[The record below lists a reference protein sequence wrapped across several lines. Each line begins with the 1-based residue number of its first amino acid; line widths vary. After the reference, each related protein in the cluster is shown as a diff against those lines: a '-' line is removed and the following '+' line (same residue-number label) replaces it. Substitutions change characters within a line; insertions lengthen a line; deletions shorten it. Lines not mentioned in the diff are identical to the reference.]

1 MLSRFFSKVFAT
13 AGFDAL
19 SLTLT
24 LSRWEREQLRT
35 ASACTKSN
43 LRTSVAS
50 FGKWRG
56 MILPLRSLLRRGEG
70 RGEVRAGFAA
80 GIILALTFF
89 AAPSAQAKLIVVATT
104 PDLASVAKEI
114 GGDKIELTTLARP
127 TEDPHFVDAKPSFI
141 VKLNKADVLI
151 HGGADLEV
159 GWLPKLI
166 EQARNAQIVSAA
178 KGEVRCCEGV
188 RMLEVP
194 DQLDR
199 SKGDI
204 HAAGNPHF
212 MVDPENAKIV
222 AHHIA
227 DAFAKLDG
235 ANQAFYLT
243 NSAKFMAALETK
255 LREWQ
260 AQLAPFKGQQIV
272 AYHNSWTYFAQRFG
286 LKIELFLEPKPG
298 IPPSPSHLAD
308 VIAKMKE
315 RQARVIIVDP
325 YLSRKTAETVARST
339 GATVV
344 DVAQMPGGVKGT
356 ESGYLALMDY
366 LVNSVAK
373 AFSEKK

>member
-1 MLSRFFSKVFAT
+1 MISAT
-13 AGFDAL
+13 
-19 SLTLT
+19 
-24 LSRWEREQLRT
+24 T
-35 ASACTKSN
+35 AN
-43 LRTSVAS
+43 
-50 FGKWRG
+50 
-56 MILPLRSLLRRGEG
+56 
-70 RGEVRAGFAA
+70 
-80 GIILALTFF
+80 
-89 AAPSAQAKLIVVATT
+89 AKLNVVATT
-104 PDLASVAKEI
+104 PDLASVAREI
-114 GGDKIELTTLARP
+114 GGDRIELTTLARP

-159 GWLPKLI
+159 GWLPKLT
-166 EQARNAQIVSAA
+166 EQARNAQIISAA

-188 RMLEVP
+188 KMLEVP
-194 DQLDR
+194 EQLDR

-227 DAFAKLDG
+227 DAFARLD
-235 ANQAFYLT
+235 APNQAFYLT
-243 NSAKFMAALETK
+243 NSAKFIATLEAK
-255 LREWQ
+255 LGEWQ
-260 AQLAPFKGQQIV
+260 TRLAPFKGQQIV
-272 AYHNSWTYFAQRFG
+272 AYHNSWIYFAQRFE

-308 VIAKMKE
+308 IIARMKE

-356 ESGYLALMDY
+356 DGGYIALMDY
-366 LVNSVAK
+366 LVNSIAK
-373 AFSEKK
+373 ALVEKK